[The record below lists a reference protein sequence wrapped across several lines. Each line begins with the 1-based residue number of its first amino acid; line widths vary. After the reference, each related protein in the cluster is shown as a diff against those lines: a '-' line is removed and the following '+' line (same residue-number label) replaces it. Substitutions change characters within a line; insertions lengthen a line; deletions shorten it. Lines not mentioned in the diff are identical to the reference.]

1 MYFWRTDQLI
11 DDLKH
16 DRVTNTQFKNYYLVG
31 SILMLLSFFILDIS
45 PAKPLKL
52 SIANFLINWGL
63 LITWTN
69 IIYKV
74 NGAENGRYFFG
85 RCFALFLPITI
96 KLFVVLLILF
106 LILQTLL
113 QATGF
118 SSMYTIDGDMNG
130 IETYISGIIFS
141 FLTYWRVYV
150 AMRKINV

>member
-106 LILQTLL
+106 LI
-113 QATGF
+113 
-118 SSMYTIDGDMNG
+118 
-130 IETYISGIIFS
+130 
-141 FLTYWRVYV
+141 
-150 AMRKINV
+150 